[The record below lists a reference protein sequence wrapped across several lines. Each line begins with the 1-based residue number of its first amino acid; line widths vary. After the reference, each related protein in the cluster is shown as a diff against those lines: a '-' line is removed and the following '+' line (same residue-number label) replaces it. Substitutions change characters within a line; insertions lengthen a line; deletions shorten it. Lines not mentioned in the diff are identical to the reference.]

1 MLRFP
6 LLRFL
11 LHHCLIGIAAGWM
24 LLAGL
29 LLTDAMGL
37 ASLIFTSSSW
47 IEAMVLLLVFF
58 AITFGS
64 LSMGTGVMLLGG
76 AESDRPK
83 PPNRLRRLKPLPIKV
98 ERR

>member
-1 MLRFP
+1 MRSP

-11 LHHCLIGIAAGWM
+11 LHHCLIGIAAGWL

-37 ASLIFTSSSW
+37 ATLIFTSASW

-64 LSMGTGVMLLGG
+64 LAMGTGVMLLGG
-76 AESDRPK
+76 PEPK
-83 PPNRLRRLKPLPIKV
+83 KPTGSKKPARLKPVPIKV
-98 ERR
+98 HRR